1 MKTTLQRER
10 ETNNSPTHR
19 NQSEYQ
25 SIFVGALITGL
36 LQLIGPVPSSR
47 MVLRT
52 KTRVQKSTFFFTH
65 FRKTKIFALLGRV
78 SRGKCLTLKVTRIGR
93 SIHTYHPI
101 FVTFS
106 SCRRKGTRVYTQNRS
121 RCCVPSRTTPFTEET
136 LLPIER
142 GKPPEARR
150 LSSFSAASGSRRSRS
165 PVTFP
170 GTRARPKS
178 YSLSVRIKVRRIRWC
193 CTPGVRQSRR
203 YVSEI

>member
-1 MKTTLQRER
+1 MIKKQTTLQRIEI
-10 ETNNSPTHR
+10 
-19 NQSEYQ
+19 NQNINPSH
-25 SIFVGALITGL
+25 VGAVPWIARQTRLPRAYITYKTTRL
-36 LQLIGPVPSSR
+36 LQLIVR
-47 MVLRT
+47 KIYL
-52 KTRVQKSTFFFTH
+52 FFTH
-65 FRKTKIFALLGRV
+65 FRKTKNSLLGRV
-78 SRGKCLTLKVTRIGR
+78 SRGKRITLKVTRIAR
-93 SIHTYHPI
+93 STHTYRPI

-121 RCCVPSRTTPFTEET
+121 RCCVPSRTTTILEET

-170 GTRARPKS
+170 GTRARPES

>member
-1 MKTTLQRER
+1 MKTPLLSDK

-52 KTRVQKSTFFFTH
+52 KTRVQKSTFFSRNFV
-65 FRKTKIFALLGRV
+65 KQKFALLLGRV
-78 SRGKCLTLKVTRIGR
+78 SRGKRITLKVTRIAR
-93 SIHTYHPI
+93 STHTYRPI

-121 RCCVPSRTTPFTEET
+121 RCCVPSRTTTILEET

-142 GKPPEARR
+142 GKPPEARH

-165 PVTFP
+165 PVTLP
-170 GTRARPKS
+170 GTRARPES
-178 YSLSVRIKVRRIRWC
+178 YSLSVRIK
-193 CTPGVRQSRR
+193 
-203 YVSEI
+203 